1 MTDVAGNSN
10 ATPANITVTVN
21 AVADIV
27 DDAVSTNEDTAVTFN
42 PVLGTNEVSGADNF
56 EGSAQITAINGTA
69 ITAGGAAVAVSHGSV
84 TLGAGNALT
93 FTPDADYNG
102 PATFSYTASNGGPA
116 ETANIT
122 VTVNAV
128 ADIVDD
134 AVSTNEDTAVTFNP
148 VLGTNEVS
156 GADNFE
162 GSAQI
167 TAINGTAITAG
178 GAAVAVSHGSV
189 TLGAGNALTFTPDA
203 DYNGPA
209 TFAHGLQRRAGRD
222 RQHHRHGQC
231 GCRHRR
237 RCGSST
243 NEDTAVTFNPV
254 LGTN

>member
-1 MTDVAGNSN
+1 MRF
-10 ATPANITVTVN
+10 
-21 AVADIV
+21 
-27 DDAVSTNEDTAVTFN
+27 STNEDTRRSPSN

-134 AVSTNEDTAVTFNP
+134 AD
-148 VLGTNEVS
+148 
-156 GADNFE
+156 
-162 GSAQI
+162 
-167 TAINGTAITAG
+167 
-178 GAAVAVSHGSV
+178 
-189 TLGAGNALTFTPDA
+189 
-203 DYNGPA
+203 
-209 TFAHGLQRRAGRD
+209 
-222 RQHHRHGQC
+222 QHQ
-231 GCRHRR
+231 
-237 RCGSST
+237 
-243 NEDTAVTFNPV
+243 
-254 LGTN
+254 